1 MGREAVDWVRGL
13 VGSSM
18 EPELS
23 DLTLELLGGSRGGAP
38 TWECV
43 GTDHEAVGGQL
54 IMFRN
59 SFQGAYGGGDGYWLN
74 AGAGAQFLKPLGFLN
89 IKHTGFPKVPSI
101 PR

>member
-1 MGREAVDWVRGL
+1 MGREAVDWGSGL

-23 DLTLELLGGSRGGAP
+23 DLTGVTGGDPEEGAR

-43 GTDHEAVGGQL
+43 GANHETVGGQL

-59 SFQGAYGGGDGYWLN
+59 SFQGAYGGGDGYWFN
-74 AGAGAQFLKPLGFLN
+74 TGTGTQFLKPLRLLD
-89 IKHTGFPKVPSI
+89 I
-101 PR
+101 